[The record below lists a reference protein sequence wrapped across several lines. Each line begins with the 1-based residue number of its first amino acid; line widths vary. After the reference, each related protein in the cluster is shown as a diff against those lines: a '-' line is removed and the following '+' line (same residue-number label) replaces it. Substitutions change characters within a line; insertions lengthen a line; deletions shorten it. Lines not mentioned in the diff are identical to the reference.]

1 MSTSPIDKDE
11 LFDVREIPCRVKHP
25 LILERWNNL
34 AVGESFVLMNDHD
47 PVPLRYQ
54 FEALFPGAFT
64 WAHLMKG
71 PEVYQVRITRLAQN
85 PAGACETPAGGCGG
99 H

>member
-1 MSTSPIDKDE
+1 MSTSPLAKDE

-25 LILERWNNL
+25 LIMERWNAL

-64 WAHLMKG
+64 WVHLMQG
-71 PEVYQVRITRLAQN
+71 PEAFQVRITRLAAN
-85 PAGACETPAGGCGG
+85 PAGASAQIPGGCGG